1 MKNNK
6 LNSLASIPNI
16 NGFNFIAVMK
26 NGEHL
31 ISTVIKD
38 ENGIHRFVGFSETI
52 GWMHIDCPYNPNQNK
67 LEL

>member
-1 MKNNK
+1 MSKNK

-16 NGFNFIAVMK
+16 NGFNFIALMK
-26 NGEHL
+26 NGEYV

-38 ENGIHRFVGFSETI
+38 ENGLHRVVGFNNMI
-52 GWMHIDCPYNPNQNK
+52 GWMHIDCPYNTNQNK